1 MATSVSRRLNILY
14 MYTFRDFIL
23 QMGSPYQISC
33 LTDGKPMKPVAE
45 ETVVKR
51 KKRDCDPESET
62 CGNKYSN
69 F

>member
-1 MATSVSRRLNILY
+1 
-14 MYTFRDFIL
+14 
-23 QMGSPYQISC
+23 
-33 LTDGKPMKPVAE
+33 MKPVAE